1 MLASLK
7 AFLMG
12 GGSLTPSRA
21 LSAVVPLQIR
31 AQCQV
36 PAVPVP
42 AQVTVG
48 GRTIL
53 FPLKLNH
60 ASPAAAVQGCGR
72 FEPFAFLDPL
82 LELARL
88 LCSC

>member
-36 PAVPVP
+36 PAVPTP

-48 GRTIL
+48 GTAIL
-53 FPLKLNH
+53 FLLKLNH
-60 ASPAAAVQGCGR
+60 ASRPGLSLGQPRCSHAG
-72 FEPFAFLDPL
+72 
-82 LELARL
+82 
-88 LCSC
+88 LCAI